1 VASRGWLT
9 QEALRPRGWVG
20 ADFVNPHEDKRT
32 LRKETQT
39 KFKISPE
46 GTNTKMIE
54 TLTKKRE
61 DEGFTLIELLVV
73 IVILGILAAVV
84 VFAVGGI
91 TDHGQVS
98 ACKSDTKT
106 IRTSEEAL
114 FANTNV
120 SPAYATLNYTTTA
133 DMSAASGTL
142 IPKYLAENSTM
153 HYVTV
158 SGGSYTIWVGN
169 TNCGTVGEKVGQI
182 NAPATVTSDF

>member
-1 VASRGWLT
+1 
-9 QEALRPRGWVG
+9 
-20 ADFVNPHEDKRT
+20 
-32 LRKETQT
+32 
-39 KFKISPE
+39 
-46 GTNTKMIE
+46 MIE

-120 SPAYATLNYTTTA
+120 SPAYATLNYDTSVTPNVVN
-133 DMSAASGTL
+133 MNLGSAAL

-153 HYVTV
+153 HYVTLTGGQYTV
-158 SGGSYTIWVGN
+158 WVASGS
-169 TNCGTVGEKVGQI
+169 NCGVAGHSVGQ
-182 NAPATVTSDF
+182 TGTDY